1 MSSSKRKRVASSAT
15 VPVLMG
21 STEVLLLLRKLRTV
35 LRRKLD
41 ADDNTDDDADDDEH
55 DAGAAATAAEDG
67 TGTATTG
74 GGAQGKKERQR
85 QRHRRVAEPWREGA
99 KQAVAVGFNEASRL
113 VERGAAELV
122 LVCRATQP
130 AALLDPLFQLCF
142 RQDCPCVMVPCSS
155 GDLGGALGMG
165 RCIVFAIRKLPPTP
179 AEPSLAPPVED
190 APPPPAAPIAAI
202 TAARDFVR
210 SVRALPQEGSQRQ
223 KKKGSSS
230 SR

>member
-55 DAGAAATAAEDG
+55 DAGAAATAAADG

-113 VERGAAELV
+113 VDVSQECAGDWLAGQVDSRLV
-122 LVCRATQP
+122 RRRVADRMSTDLARSRAP
-130 AALLDPLFQLCF
+130 RVACCK
-142 RQDCPCVMVPCSS
+142 R
-155 GDLGGALGMG
+155 
-165 RCIVFAIRKLPPTP
+165 R
-179 AEPSLAPPVED
+179 
-190 APPPPAAPIAAI
+190 
-202 TAARDFVR
+202 
-210 SVRALPQEGSQRQ
+210 
-223 KKKGSSS
+223 
-230 SR
+230 